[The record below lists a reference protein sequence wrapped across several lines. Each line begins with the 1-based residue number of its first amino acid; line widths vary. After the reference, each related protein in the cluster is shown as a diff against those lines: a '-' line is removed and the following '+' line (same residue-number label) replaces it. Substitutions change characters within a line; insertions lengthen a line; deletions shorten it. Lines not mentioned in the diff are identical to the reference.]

1 MSKLKNIST
10 DKAPCAI
17 GAYSQAIKAGDFIF
31 MSGQIPLDP
40 STMEIVSDD
49 FSEYRFLN
57 PFRLLDWFALLDL
70 ELIETPKYGGL
81 GFPISLNLKKENY
94 LTKFRV
100 GALAPNLVRYPF
112 GGIMF
117 MLAQRKD
124 LVRNMNLIKET
135 RVRHLVPAAS
145 FRTIN

>member
-1 MSKLKNIST
+1 M
-10 DKAPCAI
+10 
-17 GAYSQAIKAGDFIF
+17 
-31 MSGQIPLDP
+31 
-40 STMEIVSDD
+40 
-49 FSEYRFLN
+49 
-57 PFRLLDWFALLDL
+57 
-70 ELIETPKYGGL
+70 
-81 GFPISLNLKKENY
+81 LNLKKENY

-145 FRTIN
+145 FRTTS